1 MRYETAIP
9 QKVGKLIQR
18 FCFAEAFVSLA
29 ELDYVQQVYKR
40 HCAMSFCN
48 LNTLSRMYFICMAI
62 LNIRDIGMFISRVLF
77 KAKQVLIN
85 TPRSGKKLFVN
96 KA

>member
-1 MRYETAIP
+1 M
-9 QKVGKLIQR
+9 GKLIQR
-18 FCFAEAFVSLA
+18 FCFAGAFVSLA

-40 HCAMSFCN
+40 HCAMNFCN
-48 LNTLSRMYFICMAI
+48 LNTLLKMHFICMTI

-77 KAKQVLIN
+77 KAKQVVIN